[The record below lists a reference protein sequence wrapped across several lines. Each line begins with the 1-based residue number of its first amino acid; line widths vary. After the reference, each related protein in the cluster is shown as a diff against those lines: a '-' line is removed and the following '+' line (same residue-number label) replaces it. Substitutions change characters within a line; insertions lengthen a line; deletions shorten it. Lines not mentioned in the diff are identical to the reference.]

1 MSPSKTEP
9 CSAHCRPGRNP
20 AGRSVRSAKAAAAAP
35 LLATVAAA
43 VTLGA
48 MLAGC
53 SDLYYDRRDSIT
65 LSAGDAIA
73 ANAAEQTVDPW
84 PPRSGDTNIPTSG
97 QKMATAIERY
107 RANKTV
113 QPQDS
118 MMLEGIINTQPAA
131 APAQTTSTN
140 NGASAQAGSQ

>member
-1 MSPSKTEP
+1 MSRSKTNALP
-9 CSAHCRPGRNP
+9 TYSRASANP
-20 AGRSVRSAKAAAAAP
+20 AGCAVRSLKSIACAR
-35 LLATVAAA
+35 LLASVAAA

-48 MLAGC
+48 VLGGC
-53 SDLYYDRRDSIT
+53 SDLYYDRRDTIA

-84 PPRSGDTNIPTSG
+84 PPHSGDTNIPTSG

-113 QPQDS
+113 QPQDA
-118 MMLEGIINTQPAA
+118 MMLESTVNQQQSA

>member
-1 MSPSKTEP
+1 MSPSKTDSRP
-9 CSAHCRPGRNP
+9 AHSRPGGNP
-20 AGRSVRSAKAAAAAP
+20 VGRCVPSVRAAGCAH
-35 LLATVAAA
+35 LLASVAAA

-48 MLAGC
+48 VLAGC
-53 SDLYYDRRDSIT
+53 SDLYYDRRDT
-65 LSAGDAIA
+65 VALSAGDAIA

-84 PPRSGDTNIPTSG
+84 PPHSGDTNIPASG
-97 QKMATAIERY
+97 QKMATAVERY

-113 QPQDS
+113 QPQDA
-118 MMLEGIINTQPAA
+118 MMLEGIINQQQSA